1 MRALQQIV
9 VLEHGHAVEAG
20 SHTELLARGGRYAGL
35 WARQSTLEDSLA
47 LSDEMAAQGAAR
59 A

>member
-1 MRALQQIV
+1 M

-47 LSDEMAAQGAAR
+47 LSDEEAAQGAAR